1 MLLHRALFG
10 SQERFLGILLE
21 HHAGCLPLWLSPIQV
36 AVASISAPTEAYAR
50 RASRLLEEY
59 GLRVCCDVRSKKIS
73 SKIRSLSQRK
83 TPVIAVVGTQ
93 EAERETVVLRFL
105 GRKEQLRLGL
115 VAAAEKLQAMGCAP
129 TCSWVG
135 RDGSC

>member
-1 MLLHRALFG
+1 MFAVMCAVRRFRARSGVF
-10 SQERFLGILLE
+10 R
-21 HHAGCLPLWLSPIQV
+21 
-36 AVASISAPTEAYAR
+36 SA
-50 RASRLLEEY
+50 
-59 GLRVCCDVRSKKIS
+59 
-73 SKIRSLSQRK
+73 K